1 MVQQQGNLQLQPG
14 MDNRMRLLL
23 QQRQAEGPGAGMD
36 NTTAQ
41 SPLLAQQLAGRA
53 NQGPGGSQGGMPGQH
68 PASEGAGDLLD
79 GDIDAN
85 LGMNDDDLLGDFGDD
100 FNILEFADALDGNDT
115 KTNILDDLEAE
126 ESKEGEKDDAKPP
139 PYPPP
144 QGPPPPYP
152 GPHKEQPLLIQD
164 LLDQEKR
171 EQQQQQPNVMGA
183 QQQPPQ
189 PQQQQ
194 RHFIPQGQQGPALVG
209 GPGGPG
215 VPGGAGGIRPP
226 GQVWRHPQEVT
237 LQQRGP
243 QMAVQAEGE
252 ARPAPPPVVN
262 IPAPPAP
269 PDNPQTEEERRQV
282 ARYEQWLAQQETAI
296 NEQLNYY
303 EKEITKLRK
312 QRKSLNSKQRT
323 LRKNGNELSANDAA
337 DLERVSSEC
346 LGLQKSLESIRKQSR
361 QHNMLK
367 TDHLQKKQKALE
379 GQPGVRPPGPGVGP
393 VA

>member
-1 MVQQQGNLQLQPG
+1 MNRGPDGPPTGSGAPEGQLQQQMPKAGELEGPMGPQQFRPPLPVGPRPVLQQGLPQQQQGNIQLQPG

-23 QQRQAEGPGAGMD
+23 QQRQAEGLGAGME

-41 SPLLAQQLAGRA
+41 SPLLAQQLAGRPT
-53 NQGPGGSQGGMPGQH
+53 QGQGGGQGAMPGQ
-68 PASEGAGDLLD
+68 PPAASEAAGDLLD

-126 ESKEGEKDDAKPP
+126 ETKEGEKDDAKPP

-194 RHFIPQGQQGPALVG
+194 
-209 GPGGPG
+209 
-215 VPGGAGGIRPP
+215 
-226 GQVWRHPQEVT
+226 
-237 LQQRGP
+237 
-243 QMAVQAEGE
+243 
-252 ARPAPPPVVN
+252 
-262 IPAPPAP
+262 
-269 PDNPQTEEERRQV
+269 
-282 ARYEQWLAQQETAI
+282 
-296 NEQLNYY
+296 
-303 EKEITKLRK
+303 
-312 QRKSLNSKQRT
+312 
-323 LRKNGNELSANDAA
+323 
-337 DLERVSSEC
+337 
-346 LGLQKSLESIRKQSR
+346 
-361 QHNMLK
+361 
-367 TDHLQKKQKALE
+367 
-379 GQPGVRPPGPGVGP
+379 
-393 VA
+393 